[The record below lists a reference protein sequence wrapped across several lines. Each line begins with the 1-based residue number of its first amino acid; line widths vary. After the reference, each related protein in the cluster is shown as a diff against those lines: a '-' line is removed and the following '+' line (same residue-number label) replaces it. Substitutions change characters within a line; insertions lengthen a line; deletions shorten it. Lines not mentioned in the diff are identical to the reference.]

1 MSFQLK
7 ILPFGFESVVQLHSA
22 SALEFVL
29 DVLEAA
35 LASLLAVAVAA
46 WALLEFG
53 RPSFVVV
60 GAVVVVVAWVVPFAE
75 LSFFAAALQPFA
87 VDSCFSV
94 VAFVF
99 DDHAA
104 VSVKKRVSAV
114 EAFDLFGLVGVQEF
128 VMVG

>member
-7 ILPFGFESVVQLHSA
+7 ILPFGFGSVVQLHSA

-46 WALLEFG
+46 WALPEFG

-60 GAVVVVVAWVVPFAE
+60 GAVAVVALVVPFAE
-75 LSFFAAALQPFA
+75 LSFSAAALQPFA
-87 VDSCFSV
+87 VDSCFSAV

-114 EAFDLFGLVGVQEF
+114 EAFDLFGLVDVLEF

>member
-60 GAVVVVVAWVVPFAE
+60 GAVAVVAWVVPFAE
-75 LSFFAAALQPFA
+75 LSFSAAALQPFA

-114 EAFDLFGLVGVQEF
+114 EAFDLFGLVGVLEF

>member
-7 ILPFGFESVVQLHSA
+7 ILPFGFGSVVQLHSA

-35 LASLLAVAVAA
+35 LASLLAVGVAA

-60 GAVVVVVAWVVPFAE
+60 GAVAVVALVVPFAE
-75 LSFFAAALQPFA
+75 LSFSAAALQPFA
-87 VDSCFSV
+87 VDSCFSA

-114 EAFDLFGLVGVQEF
+114 EAFDLFGLVGVLEF